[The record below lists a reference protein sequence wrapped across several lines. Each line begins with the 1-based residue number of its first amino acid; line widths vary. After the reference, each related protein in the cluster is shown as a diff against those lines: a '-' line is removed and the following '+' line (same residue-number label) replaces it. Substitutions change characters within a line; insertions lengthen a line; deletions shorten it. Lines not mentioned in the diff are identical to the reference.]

1 MSKLRIP
8 GVSAVLEPST
18 ARTAATPLAGFLEGG
33 AHGTSVAA
41 DSGSAHHRSSRRGRC
56 NEHVEIVINMR
67 TSIVHDEET

>member
-18 ARTAATPLAGFLEGG
+18 ARTAAAAFAGFLEGG

-41 DSGSAHHRSSRRGRC
+41 DSGSARHIGSRRGRC
-56 NEHVEIVINMR
+56 NQHVEIVINMR
-67 TSIVHDEET
+67 TSIVNDEET